1 MLKHDIKNG
10 FRQSTR
16 TLSIFFQLN
25 TTHADLV
32 IKNYF
37 WIKHLISVSNME
49 LSRINKF
56 ALLEKFVKYT
66 KLFKIQGTVC

>member
-1 MLKHDIKNG
+1 MISFISGNLLKDEPCCKFMLKHDIKNG

-25 TTHADLV
+25 TTQAELV

-37 WIKHLISVSNME
+37 
-49 LSRINKF
+49 
-56 ALLEKFVKYT
+56 
-66 KLFKIQGTVC
+66 

>member
-10 FRQSTR
+10 FRQSAR

-25 TTHADLV
+25 TTHAELV

-37 WIKHLISVSNME
+37 WIKQLNVCVKYGI
-49 LSRINKF
+49 LSDLF
-56 ALLEKFVKYT
+56 ALLDKFVKYT